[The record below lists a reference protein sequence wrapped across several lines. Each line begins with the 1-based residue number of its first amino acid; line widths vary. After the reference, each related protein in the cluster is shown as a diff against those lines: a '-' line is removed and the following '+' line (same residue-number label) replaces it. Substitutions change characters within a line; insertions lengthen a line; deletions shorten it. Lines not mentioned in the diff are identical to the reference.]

1 MNVVCE
7 QVQVFLADNPTY
19 YSLSFG
25 RISIV
30 NSSFLGTMKCLVYVG
45 ILAVEGLYCTSCLY
59 KFCFILTYQRV
70 ESLGFFICLLDYNYL
85 QKIRIWVQF
94 LWLTGY

>member
-45 ILAVEGLYCTSCLY
+45 ILDVKGLHNLYCANCLF
-59 KFCFILTYQRV
+59 KCSKQ
-70 ESLGFFICLLDYNYL
+70 
-85 QKIRIWVQF
+85 
-94 LWLTGY
+94 